1 MFSLLLMFLM
11 EAHESGRGQ
20 VGSTGWKKPSEHI
33 KKMIHSARHCL
44 AGARIIL
51 RANKLGLVTRFD

>member
-33 KKMIHSARHCL
+33 KKMIHSARQCL
-44 AGARIIL
+44 TGAGIIM
-51 RANKLGLVTRFD
+51 RGNKLGLVTRFD